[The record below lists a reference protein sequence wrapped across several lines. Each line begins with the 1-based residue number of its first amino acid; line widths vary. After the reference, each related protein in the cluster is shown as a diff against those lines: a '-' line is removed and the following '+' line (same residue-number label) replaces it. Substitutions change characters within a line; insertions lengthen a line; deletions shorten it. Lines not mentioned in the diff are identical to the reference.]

1 MPPVPFTGPPGTF
14 AGTLTP
20 AEWDHLARDGR
31 RRRFPRG
38 STVFNEGERS
48 DRVVILL
55 AGRVKVSYFTETG
68 KEVVLAVRSTGD
80 ILGELS
86 ALDGE
91 PRSATATAL
100 EPAEALVLTVGQ
112 FRDFLCTHPRTA
124 LGLLEMLSRRL
135 RDADRKRVEFGAHD
149 SVGRVAR
156 RLVELADDF
165 GVPDRGGVRITLSLT
180 QEELAGWVGAS
191 RKAVGNALRWLR
203 GRGLVETQRRSITI
217 RDVEALRKRA
227 T

>member
-1 MPPVPFTGPPGTF
+1 MPPVPVTGSPGTF

-20 AEWDHLARDGR
+20 AEWDQLARDGR

-38 STVFNEGERS
+38 STLFNEGERS

-55 AGRVKVSYFTETG
+55 AGRVKVSYFTESG

-112 FRDFLCTHPRTA
+112 FRDFLCAHPRMA
-124 LGLLEMLSRRL
+124 LALLEMLSRRL

-149 SVGRVAR
+149 TVGRVAR
-156 RLVELADDF
+156 RLVELADDY
-165 GVPDRGGVRITLSLT
+165 GVPDRGGVRITLPLS
-180 QEELAGWVGAS
+180 QEELAGWIGAS
-191 RKAVGNALRWLR
+191 RKSVSNALRWLR
-203 GRGLVETQRRSITI
+203 GRGLVESRRRSITI
-217 RDVEALRKRA
+217 RDMEALRQRA

>member
-1 MPPVPFTGPPGTF
+1 MPTPFTGSLGSF
-14 AGTLTP
+14 VGALTP
-20 AEWDHLARDGR
+20 EERDRVVRDGR

-38 STVFNEGERS
+38 STLFNEGERS
-48 DRVVILL
+48 DRVVILVS
-55 AGRVKVSYFTETG
+55 GRVKVSYFTENG
-68 KEVVLAVRSTGD
+68 REVVLAVRSSGD

-100 EPAEALVLTVGQ
+100 ESVEALVLTVGQ
-112 FRDFLCTHPRTA
+112 FRDVLCAHPRMA

-135 RDADRKRVEFGAHD
+135 RDADRKRVEFGTYD

-156 RLVELADDF
+156 RLVELAEDF
-165 GVPDRGGVRITLSLT
+165 GVPDRGGVRITLALS
-180 QEELAGWVGAS
+180 QDELAGWVGAS
-191 RKAVGNALRWLR
+191 RKAVGNALQFLR
-203 GRGLVETQRRSITI
+203 GRGLVETRRRSITI
-217 RDVEALRKRA
+217 RDVEGLRKRA

>member
-1 MPPVPFTGPPGTF
+1 MPTPFTGSLGSF
-14 AGTLTP
+14 VGALTP
-20 AEWDHLARDGR
+20 EERDRVVRDGR

-38 STVFNEGERS
+38 STLFNEGERS
-48 DRVVILL
+48 DRVVILVS
-55 AGRVKVSYFTETG
+55 GRVKVSYFTENG
-68 KEVVLAVRSTGD
+68 REVVLAVRSSGD

-100 EPAEALVLTVGQ
+100 ESVEALVLTVGQ
-112 FRDFLCTHPRTA
+112 FRDVLCAHPRMA

-135 RDADRKRVEFGAHD
+135 RDADRKRVEFGTYD

-156 RLVELADDF
+156 RLVELAEDF
-165 GVPDRGGVRITLSLT
+165 GVPDRGGVRITLALS
-180 QEELAGWVGAS
+180 QDELAGWVGAS
-191 RKAVGNALRWLR
+191 RKAVGNALQFLR
-203 GRGLVETQRRSITI
+203 GRGLVETRRRSTTI
-217 RDVEALRKRA
+217 RDVEGLRKRA